1 MLAAHARARAQRNAT
16 PRLIA
21 TGYRECIA
29 NCRQFSA
36 SLLATS
42 AHFSPRARNPIGPR
56 VAARRAL
63 ESIGRSL
70 IGSRSTLHVTLRRH
84 QKRQRER
91 EREREKSSGCIF
103 SRYVNEG
110 KLHRADGSVY
120 NCHRRG
126 EREREREKERKREES
141 REETWKIN
149 VNASRRITRSLNAS
163 RRRTR

>member
-91 EREREKSSGCIF
+91 ERERERKVLDASS
-103 SRYVNEG
+103 RVMLT
-110 KLHRADGSVY
+110 KGSSIERTDRFIIVTAVA
-120 NCHRRG
+120 
-126 EREREREKERKREES
+126 REREREKERKREES